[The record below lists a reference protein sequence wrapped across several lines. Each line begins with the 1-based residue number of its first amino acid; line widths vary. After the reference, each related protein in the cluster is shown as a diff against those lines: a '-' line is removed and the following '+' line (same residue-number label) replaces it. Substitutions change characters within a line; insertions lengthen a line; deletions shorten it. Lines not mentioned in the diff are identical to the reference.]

1 MSSSKHTKI
10 KERQALALN
19 IEAIGF
25 QMPSCST
32 CERSGRKC
40 IVADEKSSRCSECVR
55 QGKACDVAGPS
66 MSDWDAL
73 DRQEEKLD
81 QEEEEAHMKIIRIK
95 KQKKLL
101 RARRKEMVR
110 RGLRTLDELDAAER
124 KETEQKERE
133 EAEQLALAQTIP
145 LPSSGD
151 EVPVDPAFL
160 PDSFWGDLGFVDGT
174 AQATEGSA

>member
-10 KERQALALN
+10 KERQILALN
-19 IEAIGF
+19 IEALGF

-40 IVADEKSSRCSECVR
+40 IVADERSSRCSECVR
-55 QGKACDVAGPS
+55 QGKACDVSGPS
-66 MSDWDAL
+66 MSDWAAL

-81 QEEEEAHMKIIRIK
+81 QEEEEAHAKIIRIK

-124 KETEQKERE
+124 AELERKEKE
-133 EAEQLALAQTIP
+133 EAERLAQAQATP
-145 LPSSGD
+145 LPTSD
-151 EVPVDPAFL
+151 EVPPDAVFL
-160 PDSFWGDLGFVDGT
+160 SDSFWEELGFAGGT
-174 AQATEGSA
+174 LQPSGGN